1 MNQKLSE
8 EIWMR
13 AILEWKSLH
22 PDKDYLDIKQSET
35 VNLEGIG
42 EVNIGKR
49 IIKMR
54 IIYKAMQEGKHYRNF
69 KDLTEE
75 TIKWYKEQGMIWD
88 YEKWQKEVYKK
99 AILKWKRLHPEKFYL
114 DIKAKETIDLEG
126 IGKVKV
132 GNKISNMRQLYKA
145 MQEGK
150 QYGTCKDLT
159 EEEIAWYREQGMIW
173 DYEKWQEEVY
183 KKAILKWKKLHS
195 EKAYLDIKAKETIDL
210 EGIGKVKIGN
220 KISNMRQLYKAM
232 QEGESIGD
240 DRELTEEEMAWYEE
254 QEMIWDYEKWQEE
267 VYKKAILKWK
277 RLHPEEFYL
286 DIKAK
291 ETIDLEGIGEVNIG
305 KRLNIMR
312 QIYKAMQ
319 ERKYCGTSKDLTE
332 EEIAWYKEQGMIWDY
347 EKWQEEVYKKAI
359 LKWKRLH
366 PEKNYLDIKW
376 NEIIDLEG
384 IGEVKIGRR
393 LSIMRQIYKAMQE
406 GKQYGTY
413 KNLIKETIKWY
424 EEQGM
429 IWDYEK
435 WQEEVYKKAILEWKR
450 LHPEKEYL
458 DIKQKETVNLEGIG
472 EVNIG
477 NRINIMRQI
486 YKAMQE
492 GKSYKNN
499 KDLTEEEIAWYEGQ
513 GMRWNCSR
521 RKRSNKIKEEP
532 EVNSKKIE
540 ITSNDKITQVVL
552 NRLNL
557 NQDILSN
564 YISKIDYPIEEI
576 IKQTIFDQSKRDN
589 KFPIPKTVY
598 NHLIKIMDI
607 RKNPKELEEQILID
621 APIIIEEFGISVK
634 DYNIVAMTFLKY
646 ANTLRN
652 YQIYEVGLE
661 TNYQEKLNK
670 IEKYN
675 LTREE
680 IEESLLVPLEF
691 KNKKLVDSTSEE
703 YTHRQMI
710 KQYVIDWNEYTDEE
724 KIEAIKRNGISQSEV
739 LYIEKTREKID
750 QVTRTVQLYRKKG
763 NNKYVKK

>member
-195 EKAYLDIKAKETIDL
+195 EKAYLDIKAKETIDV

-513 GMRWNCSR
+513 GMCWNCSR
-521 RKRSNKIKEEP
+521 RKKSNKIKEES

-540 ITSNDKITQVVL
+540 ITSNDKLTQIVL

-646 ANTLRN
+646 ANTLRT

-710 KQYVIDWNEYTDEE
+710 RQYVIDWNEYTDEE